1 MDLFRNVFNQYR
13 LSVTFGLI
21 AFALGL
27 IIIEF
32 GFLKTVLIII
42 IVAIG
47 TLIGYLLDK
56 IYT

>member
-21 AFALGL
+21 AFVLGL

-42 IVAIG
+42 IVAVG